1 VGPHGVLVQPYPL
14 GDLTDTQRLG
24 ARSQQLEDR
33 HPTGAGQ
40 YLVMAQ
46 AGST

>member
-1 VGPHGVLVQPYPL
+1 MQPHLL
-14 GDLTDTQRLG
+14 GDLVDTERLG
-24 ARSQQLEDR
+24 ARSQQLQHC

-46 AGST
+46 AGPT